1 MKQKTRIYCLASIA
15 LLVSATACSLGSVL
29 SPTEPTGDEIATRA
43 AATMAAQGALTSL
56 PPTAAPT
63 TSPATA
69 APPTVVP
76 IVHRIAYIDSGDV
89 WQITAGDPPQQISSS
104 GDAVEVKISDDGQ
117 RVVFLRYQSDANTYQ
132 VWAVNADGVGEGVL
146 LDQAA
151 LDALHPLGGAL
162 HIIPH
167 QLEFLPDS
175 HHMLMNTQ
183 GTFEG
188 PGQALY
194 EDLLRLDA
202 DTGAVTELLP
212 PEQGGTFSISPDGT
226 QVALVQPTSVS
237 LANSDGTNR
246 RADLVTFES
255 IITYSEFLYHP
266 PAVWAPDSS
275 AVGIV
280 IPSHDP
286 LAEETS
292 GTVWRIPVDGTA
304 AASLATIGG
313 EFYFTQM
320 GEGGFGSLISPDL
333 STLAFRRETS
343 PNVYDFYLAN
353 ADGSSETLYDSGDV
367 RWKGWSPDSIH
378 FVYVK
383 GTNDLYLGRI
393 GMPPLMLGTG
403 TDLRWITPTRY
414 LYLSGSYG
422 AWTLVRGELGAGD
435 TPLVSP
441 SGEFVAYDF
450 N

>member
-1 MKQKTRIYCLASIA
+1 MKQRAWIYSLASIA
-15 LLVSATACSLGSVL
+15 LLGSATACSLGGIL
-29 SPTEPTGDEIATRA
+29 SSTEPPGDQVATRV
-43 AATMAAQGALTSL
+43 AATMAAQGAPSLMPPTAAATS
-56 PPTAAPT
+56 PPTAAP
-63 TSPATA
+63 PTA
-69 APPTVVP
+69 LP
-76 IVHRIAYIDSGDV
+76 IVHRTAYIDDGDV
-89 WQITAGDPPQQISSS
+89 WQITPGDPPQKISSS

-117 RVVFLRYQSDANTYQ
+117 RVVFVRYQSDANTYQ
-132 VWAVNADGVGEGVL
+132 IWAVNADGEGEGVL

-175 HHMLMNTQ
+175 HYMLMNTQ

-194 EDLLRLDA
+194 EDLLRLHA

-292 GTVWRIPVDGTA
+292 GTVWRIPADGTPA
-304 AASLATIGG
+304 TSLATIEG

-320 GEGGFGSLISPDL
+320 GEGGLISPDL
-333 STLAFRRETS
+333 SKVVFRRETS
-343 PNVYDFYLAN
+343 PNVYDLYRAN
-353 ADGSSETLYDSGDV
+353 SDGSGETVYDLGDV
-367 RWKGWSPDSIH
+367 RWMGWSPDSGH

-383 GTNDLYLGRI
+383 GANDIYLGRI
-393 GMPPLMLGTG
+393 GTPPLMLGTG

-414 LYLSGSYG
+414 VYLSGTYG

-435 TPLVSP
+435 TALVSP